1 MRLAPPHPGLLL
13 RWRVA
18 LSTLLCLCCLEAGAL
33 AQAAPPGVP
42 AAGGTQAAEAKAS
55 SAAAAAP
62 ADASNRELFHSAARA
77 LGQGSFDTAIDELEL
92 LADRGFVHPDAS
104 FDRGVAYSRRAETR
118 QVQPGDYG
126 RAAAAFQECLRLR
139 PGDSE
144 AARALA
150 AVEGQITRR
159 RSREGREPVVVNAS
173 LSRAVVNLVSEDTWA
188 LLAALSALALSVGL
202 GLRLW
207 SRSPRTRFS
216 GGVAAAV
223 AGVALLLFGVLTFS
237 SRHFRVTTRPAV
249 IVATEARLLDV
260 QGRPLPKTARIELEA
275 IPEGALVWILER
287 NGSLARIEWGTTEG
301 WVAVHQLQPLASA
314 EDISA
319 P

>member
-1 MRLAPPHPGLLL
+1 MRPALPFPSSLL
-13 RWRVA
+13 RWCACLLA
-18 LSTLLCLCCLEAGAL
+18 LLGLWSAPRLAL
-33 AQAAPPGVP
+33 AQDAGAPALASPP
-42 AAGGTQAAEAKAS
+42 EAAGTPS
-55 SAAAAAP
+55 S
-62 ADASNRELFHSAARA
+62 SNRELFHSAASA
-77 LGQGSFDTAIDELEL
+77 LGQGAFDKAIDELEV

-139 PGDSE
+139 PGDVE

-150 AVEGQITRR
+150 AVEAQITRR

-173 LSRAVVNLVSEDTWA
+173 LSRAIVTLVSEDVWA
-188 LLAALSALALSVGL
+188 LLAALSALILSVGL

-207 SRSPRTRFS
+207 NPKPRARFS

-223 AGVALLLFGVLTFS
+223 AGVAMLLFSVLTYA
-237 SRHFRVTTRPAV
+237 SRHFRITTDPAV

-260 QGRPLPKTARIELEA
+260 QGRPLPKSDRIELEA
-275 IPEGALVWILER
+275 IPEGALIWILER
-287 NGSLARIEWGTTEG
+287 NGSLAHIEWGTTEG
-301 WVAVHQLQPLASA
+301 WVSIHQLQPLASPD
-314 EDISA
+314 DIST